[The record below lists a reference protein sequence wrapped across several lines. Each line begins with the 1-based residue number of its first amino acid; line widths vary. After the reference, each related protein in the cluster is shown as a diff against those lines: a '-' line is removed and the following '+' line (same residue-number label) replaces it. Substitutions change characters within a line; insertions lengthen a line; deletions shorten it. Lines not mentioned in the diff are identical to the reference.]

1 MKTNTGISKKAF
13 LLLAGIL
20 LMVTIAIA
28 GTIGS
33 NQFTKVKMA
42 ESMDLMAK
50 HQISKMTVH
59 KLPEAIPGSGR
70 VYAAKLTMLK
80 NFPTKQMRPLYQ
92 KDLKEGIEKK

>member
-42 ESMDLMAK
+42 EPVDLMAK
-50 HQISKMTVH
+50 HQISKMTVR

-70 VYAAKLTMLK
+70 VYAAKLPMPK
-80 NFPTKQMRPLYQ
+80 NPPMKQARL
-92 KDLKEGIEKK
+92 L

>member
-42 ESMDLMAK
+42 EPVDLMAK
-50 HQISKMTVH
+50 HQISKMTVR

-70 VYAAKLTMLK
+70 VYAAKLPMLK
-80 NFPTKQMRPLYQ
+80 DLPTKQMRPLYQ
-92 KDLKEGIEKK
+92 KDLKEGIVKK

>member
-42 ESMDLMAK
+42 EPMDLMAK
-50 HQISKMTVH
+50 HQISKMTVR

-70 VYAAKLTMLK
+70 VYAAKLPMLK
-80 NFPTKQMRPLYQ
+80 DLPTKQMRPLYQ
-92 KDLKEGIEKK
+92 KDLKEGIVKK

>member
-28 GTIGS
+28 GTIDS

-42 ESMDLMAK
+42 EPVDLMAK
-50 HQISKMTVH
+50 HQISKMAVR

-70 VYAAKLTMLK
+70 VYAAKLPMPK
-80 NFPTKQMRPLYQ
+80 NPPMKQARL
-92 KDLKEGIEKK
+92 L

>member
-42 ESMDLMAK
+42 EPVNLMAK
-50 HQISKMTVH
+50 HQISKMTVR

-70 VYAAKLTMLK
+70 VYAAKLPMLK
-80 NFPTKQMRPLYQ
+80 DLPTKQMRPLYQ
-92 KDLKEGIEKK
+92 KDLKEGIVKK

>member
-13 LLLAGIL
+13 LSLAGIL

-28 GTIGS
+28 GTIDS

-42 ESMDLMAK
+42 EPVDLMAK
-50 HQISKMTVH
+50 HQISKMTVC

-70 VYAAKLTMLK
+70 VYAAKLPMLK
-80 NFPTKQMRPLYQ
+80 DLPTKQMRPLYQ
-92 KDLKEGIEKK
+92 KDLKEGIVKK